1 MREGFA
7 KMLFQV
13 LQSRAAGRKALLLG
27 LFGRGDH
34 RSMGQLLATG
44 PVVGGRVGRRELD
57 KARCVDGQP
66 HGAHPVGPGCRVTSR
81 RALCFRQFG
90 RRKTQSR
97 LMRPSD
103 DQIGSDRQSRVA
115 PQIGGGLSLIFYFE

>member
-1 MREGFA
+1 MRSCLSSFFKVREGFA

-34 RSMGQLLATG
+34 RGMGRLLATG

-57 KARCVDGQP
+57 KARCVDGQL
-66 HGAHPVGPGCRVTSR
+66 HGARLSRDIAPCTLLSTIRTTENAVTSDA
-81 RALCFRQFG
+81 ALG
-90 RRKTQSR
+90 
-97 LMRPSD
+97 
-103 DQIGSDRQSRVA
+103 
-115 PQIGGGLSLIFYFE
+115 